1 MSDQRAGLFHKQ
13 PAQWAEHGGP
23 HRGYLSHY
31 LVFGYTRSF
40 PFKHPR
46 VSRSQIDRRPRAR
59 ADRTQKIW
67 PADMTKGHKTKEMKT
82 KTIRG
87 REKKVEARGNHG
99 KGKIRGDFI
108 KNKTPAA
115 VLLKLRGQETDDDT
129 VSFSN
134 FCLNLRQY
142 CNVCICIYD
151 VCLCSS
157 PLSVLPP
164 LPPSPSQPSVIE
176 LIKMNWGL
184 NVRKSS

>member
-13 PAQWAEHGGP
+13 PAQWAEHRGP

-31 LVFGYTRSF
+31 LVFWLQPGLF

-46 VSRSQIDRRPRAR
+46 VFAPANRQASTCAR

-87 REKKVEARGNHG
+87 REKKVEARGNDG
-99 KGKIRGDFI
+99 KGKIRWDFI
-108 KNKTPAA
+108 KNKTPEA
-115 VLLKLRGQETDDDT
+115 VLLKLRGEETDDDT
-129 VSFSN
+129 VSFST
-134 FCLNLRQY
+134 FSLNLRQFF
-142 CNVCICIYD
+142 NVCICIYA
-151 VCLCSS
+151 VYLCSS

-164 LPPSPSQPSVIE
+164 LLLLQPDIS
-176 LIKMNWGL
+176 K
-184 NVRKSS
+184 